1 MKEPKILPTQP
12 RTTAQVKFSTG
23 QVLEG
28 PLNATVEQ
36 FVVAANFPAN
46 PKPVACLVEGLLR
59 ELTYRVDRDLNVQVL
74 TLADSDGMR
83 VYRRSLS
90 FLLVVATHE
99 LFPEARILIDYGLNF
114 GALYCEVEGRPMF
127 SEVELKRIEARMREL
142 VEANL
147 PIVKKR
153 ISLEEAE
160 AIFTKRNAA
169 DRLALLKARRKPYVT
184 TYTLNSF
191 TGYMHGYKVPSTGYL
206 DLFSLDLY
214 HRGFVLRYPR
224 THLPTQIQPQVNYPK
239 LVGVFDEYGDW
250 MKKLGIPD
258 VGSLNRVITKGNI
271 VEMML
276 VAEALQEQRIA
287 QIATLLS
294 SVHDRVRLVLIS
306 GPSSSGKTTFSKR
319 LAIQLLAHG
328 IRPLAIG
335 LDDFIVDRAYTPR
348 DEDGDF
354 DYESLYSLNLELF
367 NKTLLRLMQGE
378 TVILPRYN
386 FFTGKSEAGKAISI
400 SADHMILIEGI
411 HGMNPDLVPSI
422 PAESVFRVYVSAL
435 TQLNLDRH
443 NRIPTTDTRLI
454 RRIIRDNSHRGY
466 TAKDTISRWP
476 KVRRGE
482 YTWIFPYQENANIMF
497 NSALVYELAVMKP
510 LVEPLLLQIKPGKPE
525 YIEANRLLSFLDW
538 FEPCSTELVPRNSL
552 LREFIGD
559 SILHDY
565 SAHG

>member
-400 SADHMILIEGI
+400 SADHM
-411 HGMNPDLVPSI
+411 
-422 PAESVFRVYVSAL
+422 
-435 TQLNLDRH
+435 
-443 NRIPTTDTRLI
+443 
-454 RRIIRDNSHRGY
+454 
-466 TAKDTISRWP
+466 
-476 KVRRGE
+476 
-482 YTWIFPYQENANIMF
+482 
-497 NSALVYELAVMKP
+497 
-510 LVEPLLLQIKPGKPE
+510 
-525 YIEANRLLSFLDW
+525 
-538 FEPCSTELVPRNSL
+538 
-552 LREFIGD
+552 
-559 SILHDY
+559 
-565 SAHG
+565 